1 MVETRTETDT
11 VLVAVEDSG
20 PGVPAELR
28 PRIFDPFFVADGAD
42 GGVGLG
48 LSVAAQI
55 AIAHSGTLS
64 LGEARLGG
72 ARFELR
78 LPAMRGAAAESGP
91 KGQSKAAPSAPA
103 PAGAFRGATGLRL
116 LVADD
121 EDAVRN
127 AWERYFTRLGARVT
141 AARDGGEALDLIRR
155 QDWDAILLDLKMP
168 VMSGWDVVQAA
179 RQERPELASR
189 IVVVS
194 GDITA
199 LLELQTAEHLEP
211 WRMLEKPTDLD
222 TVREAVLRASTFSRS

>member
-1 MVETRTETDT
+1 M
-11 VLVAVEDSG
+11 
-20 PGVPAELR
+20 
-28 PRIFDPFFVADGAD
+28 
-42 GGVGLG
+42 
-48 LSVAAQI
+48 
-55 AIAHSGTLS
+55 
-64 LGEARLGG
+64 
-72 ARFELR
+72 
-78 LPAMRGAAAESGP
+78 
-91 KGQSKAAPSAPA
+91 
-103 PAGAFRGATGLRL
+103 
-116 LVADD
+116 
-121 EDAVRN
+121 RN